1 MQKQGVV
8 FGFALML
15 QNNSTACCPSA
26 GVIDKATRTCA
37 ETRHVTEQPYRLRFQ
52 RRGGLIGAKPF
63 HRPAAVAPMQLI
75 ILPIQLHTQ
84 TSAQY
89 REICNLQPRLCK
101 DEHRCT
107 LHEVVPLRAKQPL
120 DVPGGYEAVADLN
133 SDANLAVHTH
143 HESALAAFVGVTC
156 SVPDLVQERIG
167 LRKQSDQ
174 DGCLT
179 GIVMK

>member
-1 MQKQGVV
+1 
-8 FGFALML
+8 
-15 QNNSTACCPSA
+15 
-26 GVIDKATRTCA
+26 
-37 ETRHVTEQPYRLRFQ
+37 
-52 RRGGLIGAKPF
+52 
-63 HRPAAVAPMQLI
+63 MQLI
-75 ILPIQLHTQ
+75 IAPFHLHKQ

-89 REICNLQPRLCK
+89 RKSHNLQPRLFK
-101 DEHRCT
+101 DGHRCT

-120 DVPGGYEAVADLN
+120 DVHGSYEAVADLN
-133 SDANLAVHTH
+133 SDASLAVHTH